1 MTFVYSYKMLR
12 RKDNLQEEKLRE
24 ILKMSRKKLGLSQV
38 ELSQLCNLPQSFV
51 SKYETGERYLTFIEV
66 LSLCKLLQI
75 DILELVR
82 ELES

>member
-1 MTFVYSYKMLR
+1 MLR

>member
-1 MTFVYSYKMLR
+1 MLR

-75 DILELVR
+75 DILDLVR